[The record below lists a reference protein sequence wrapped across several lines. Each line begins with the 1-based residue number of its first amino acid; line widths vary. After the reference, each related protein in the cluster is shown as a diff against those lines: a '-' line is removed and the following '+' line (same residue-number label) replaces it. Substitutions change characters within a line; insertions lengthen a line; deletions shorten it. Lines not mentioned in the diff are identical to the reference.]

1 LPIFLNGSFLDLHTH
16 CINIPIPFGLVVL
29 LNYLE
34 GATAKRSLTWL
45 AHHHFM
51 KKIFFSLTLTIC
63 VLANVQVFAHG
74 TDSVL
79 VKYRASQK
87 FGFGDF
93 AWDTSTIFYLAQKRS
108 GAMFRTVAAITRRRL
123 GDNWDII
130 QYDAKKN
137 IEQLK
142 HFYST
147 VVPASNLWK
156 FSDEAQLAMA
166 NGSKVERRLYRLGYL
181 PHSVPSFLSK
191 KEMLKL
197 DYPNYHCAD
206 VWIDSKEALLLLAD
220 EQNIVSVSLAGKIPH
235 TEQALQRI
243 DFSAN
248 GITAAREK
256 MAAISGRGTVVSL
269 KENLFDST
277 DIDFKKRFFTS
288 DYSPSILDNHASIMA
303 TMLGGSGNSYYLGKG
318 AAWQSTITPADFSN
332 LMPEPADY
340 YSQYKIDVQ
349 NHSYGTGVENQ
360 YAEDAAAYDLTSW
373 DDTSLLHVFS
383 SGNAGTSASGNGV
396 YKGIAGWANMT
407 GSFKM
412 SKNSLAIGGTDSF
425 FQVQALSSKGP
436 AYDGRIKPDLVA
448 FGEDGTSGAAALVTG
463 CALLLQQK
471 LAQQLAGKP
480 SAALVKALLINGAD
494 DLGDEGP
501 DFISGYGNLNVLQS
515 LQIAD
520 AKKYYAGVLSTAGVN
535 NYLINIPA
543 NARNL
548 KVTLVWT
555 DTPATALSSTALV
568 NDLDVELHHQPTG
581 TIWYP
586 WIKSSAANKDSLQLP
601 AIRGADHLNTVEMI
615 SLKQPVAGAY
625 DIVVKA
631 FDLISKQ
638 QTFAIV
644 YQWEMADTA
653 AIVFPAKTDM
663 VFANEAKQIV
673 RWQSSF
679 SNGVKGKLELK
690 TVDENTWKLLT
701 DTLPMQQLWY
711 QWKVPDVVAKAQLR
725 MTAGNKIF
733 ISDTFLISKPVDIQV
748 GFACDDSVLVYWNKI
763 GAAQRYKVYNLG
775 DTLMQSLAVVTDTFY
790 TIKKGV
796 LSNNFLAV
804 APVVDNVETARSYT
818 IDYETQGVGCYIK
831 NFLADLI
838 GGTAEL
844 QLALGSEYNVNN
856 IVIEKQ
862 VNGVFTNRQSITPSL
877 ATLYSYTD
885 SALQQGVNAYRI
897 KIELAGG
904 RVVYSQ
910 VETIYYTGDKLYV
923 LYPNPVSRQQN
934 LFVINRF
941 MDGSLYASLY
951 DMAGRLVKR
960 YSLPQPVNEVYIKDI
975 PAGVYLILFND
986 GSKKLGV
993 QKLVVF

>member
-1 LPIFLNGSFLDLHTH
+1 
-16 CINIPIPFGLVVL
+16 
-29 LNYLE
+29 
-34 GATAKRSLTWL
+34 
-45 AHHHFM
+45 M
-51 KKIFFSLTLTIC
+51 KKISFFLTLIIC
-63 VLANVQVFAHG
+63 LLANPSAFANG

-79 VKYRASQK
+79 AKYRASQK

-93 AWDTSTIFYLAQKRS
+93 VWGTSAVFYLAEKRPAVS
-108 GAMFRTVAAITRRRL
+108 FSKVAAFTRRRL
-123 GDNWDII
+123 GSNWDII
-130 QYDAKKN
+130 QYDAHKN
-137 IEQLK
+137 IGQLRQL
-142 HFYST
+142 YTT

-156 FSDEAQLAMA
+156 LSDDAQILIA
-166 NGSKVERRLYRLGYL
+166 GSIDIGKRLYRVGYRPQSL
-181 PHSVPSFLSK
+181 PSFFNK
-191 KEMLKL
+191 KEMLKQ
-197 DYPNYHCAD
+197 DYPDYRCAD
-206 VWIDSKEALLLLAD
+206 VWIDSKAALLLLAD
-220 EQNIVSVSLAGKIPH
+220 ELSIVSISLAGKIPN

-248 GITAAREK
+248 GITAAHEK

-269 KENLFDST
+269 KENLFDTT

-288 DYSPSILDNHASIMA
+288 DYSPTVVDNHASIMA

-318 AAWQSTITPADFSN
+318 AAWQSAITPADFSN
-332 LMPEPADY
+332 LMPEPTDY

-373 DDTSLLHVFS
+373 EDTSLLHVFS

-396 YKGIAGWANMT
+396 YKGIAGWGNMT

-425 FQVQALSSKGP
+425 LQVQALSSKGP
-436 AYDGRIKPDLVA
+436 AYDGRIKPELVA
-448 FGEDGTSGAAALVTG
+448 FGEDGTSGAAALTTG

-471 LAQQLAGKP
+471 LAQQLGVKP

-494 DLGDEGP
+494 DLDDEGP
-501 DFISGYGNLNVLQS
+501 DFVSGYGNLNVLQS
-515 LQIAD
+515 LQIAG
-520 AKKYYAGVLSTAGVN
+520 AKKYYTGVLTTTGVDN
-535 NYLINIPA
+535 FSINIPA
-543 NARNL
+543 NAKDL

-555 DTPATALSSTALV
+555 DTPATALSSTALM

-581 TIWYP
+581 AVWYP

-638 QTFAIV
+638 QSFAIV

-663 VFANEAKQIV
+663 VFANEARQIV

-701 DTLPMQQLWY
+701 DTLPMRQLWY

-733 ISDTFLISKPVDIQV
+733 ISDTFLISKLVDMQV

-763 GAAQRYKVYNLG
+763 DDMQQYKIYNLG
-775 DTLMQSLAVVTDTFY
+775 DTLMQPLTVVSDTFY

-796 LSNNFLAV
+796 LNNNFLAV
-804 APVVDNVETARSYT
+804 APLVDNNETARSYT

-838 GGTAEL
+838 GNTAEL
-844 QLALGSEYNVNN
+844 QLALGSEYNVRN

-862 VNGVFTNRQSITPSL
+862 VSGVFTNRQSITPLL

-923 LYPNPVSRQQN
+923 FYPNPVSRQQS

-951 DMAGRLVKR
+951 DIAGRLVKR

-975 PAGVYLILFND
+975 PAGVYLLLFND

-993 QKLVVF
+993 EKLVVF